1 MAIPAR
7 DIVEIGYVGFFKR
20 IMPERT
26 TYFAVECATDE
37 HVVADYVL
45 RQTDIGMLT
54 AKLAD
59 SSVRV
64 VILRVNHHP
73 GAAYERVFRLFV
85 SSQARQEKWRPFG
98 RNATPSFKK
107 QLPLVLLDFEDEP
120 FVHSSVTQ
128 LFPTATRIYKRE
140 LPVDRWRLLQL
151 TPSTARDEASH
162 RNDAQ
167 AERDLE
173 KISPLPLGLPLD
185 ERRHLIP
192 TIAAA
197 KRSDVF
203 FAGQTAANS
212 WLRRS
217 AHHELEQLREKGV
230 VVDVPPDRLD
240 PVVFYRRCS
249 EAWLTWSPQ
258 GYGWDC
264 FRHYEAAVCR
274 SVPIINYPI
283 IERYNGLR
291 DGEHCIFYDPR
302 PGALTEAVIRSLEI
316 KSRLTE
322 MGGAARQHVLKNHTP
337 EATAERILSEIG
349 MSFAH
354 S

>member
-1 MAIPAR
+1 MAIPPR

-26 TYFAVECATDE
+26 TFFAVECSTDE
-37 HVVADYVL
+37 HFVADHVL
-45 RQTDIGMLT
+45 EQIDVGV
-54 AKLAD
+54 LAAQLAE
-59 SSVRV
+59 SSVRA
-64 VILRVNHHP
+64 VILRIHHHP
-73 GAAYERVFRLFV
+73 GPAYEQVFRFFV
-85 SSQARQEKWRPFG
+85 SSRSKHEERQPLVG
-98 RNATPSFKK
+98 NSAPPFKK
-107 QLPLVLLDFEDEP
+107 QPPLVLLDFEDES
-120 FVHSSVTQ
+120 FVNPSVAQ
-128 LFPTATRIYKRE
+128 LFPIATHIYKRE

-151 TPSTARDEASH
+151 IPSTARDEASF

-167 AERDLE
+167 AERELE

-185 ERRHLIP
+185 ERRRLIP
-192 TIAAA
+192 TTAVP
-197 KRSDVF
+197 KRSDIF
-203 FAGQTAANS
+203 FIGQTAASS

-217 AHHELEQLREKGV
+217 AKYELDQLRKSGV
-230 VVDVPPDRLD
+230 VVDAPSDRQD
-240 PVVFYRRCS
+240 PKALYRRCS

-302 PGALTEAVIRSLEI
+302 PLALTDAVIRSLEN
-316 KSRLTE
+316 KDRLKE
-322 MGGAARQHVLKNHTP
+322 MGEAARQHVLKNHTP

-349 MSFAH
+349 LLQASG
-354 S
+354 

>member
-1 MAIPAR
+1 MAILPR

-26 TYFAVECATDE
+26 IFLAVECSPDE

-45 RQTDIGMLT
+45 QQIDAETLT
-54 AKLAD
+54 AQLAER
-59 SSVRV
+59 SVRA
-64 VILRVNHHP
+64 VILRIHHHP
-73 GAAYERVFRLFV
+73 GAAYEQLFRFFV
-85 SSQARQEKWRPFG
+85 ARHAEKWRPFG
-98 RNATPSFKK
+98 RNSSLSFKK
-107 QLPLVLLDFEDEP
+107 HLPLALLDFEDES
-120 FVHSSVTQ
+120 FVHPSVAQ
-128 LFPTATRIYKRE
+128 LFPIATRIYKRE

-167 AERDLE
+167 TERDLG

-185 ERRHLIP
+185 ERRHFIP
-192 TIAAA
+192 TIAAT
-197 KRSDVF
+197 KRSDIF
-203 FAGQTAANS
+203 FAGQIAANS

-217 AHHELEQLREKGV
+217 ANYELDQLRKSGV
-230 VVDVPPDRLD
+230 VVDAPLDRLD
-240 PVVFYRRCS
+240 PITLYRRCS

-264 FRHYEAAVCR
+264 FRHYEASVCR

-302 PGALTEAVIRSLEI
+302 PGALTEAVIRSLEN
-316 KSRLTE
+316 KSRLKE
-322 MGGAARQHVLKNHTP
+322 MGEAARQHVLKNHTP
-337 EATAERILSEIG
+337 EATADRILSEIG
-349 MSFAH
+349 LSPAP